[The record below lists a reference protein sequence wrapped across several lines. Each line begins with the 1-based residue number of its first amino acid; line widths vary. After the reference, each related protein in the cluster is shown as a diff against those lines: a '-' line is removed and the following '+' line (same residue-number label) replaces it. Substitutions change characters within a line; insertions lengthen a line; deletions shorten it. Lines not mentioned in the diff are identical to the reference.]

1 MPNKTNLFEHVH
13 NSGGNR
19 FEGTCVTYVYCLHV
33 CTLQTADRHMQLQV
47 WEKWQRV
54 HGQDNPTFK
63 DSCSVFKRQY
73 ATVQTLSLHFNWA
86 RTSTTSLHD
95 TKVHTLPFSFSNLA
109 SFTKL
114 GENFKFILSINKV
127 SKTATHSTFV
137 FVLVS
142 SKTAY
147 LYLNMCW

>member
-1 MPNKTNLFEHVH
+1 
-13 NSGGNR
+13 
-19 FEGTCVTYVYCLHV
+19 
-33 CTLQTADRHMQLQV
+33 
-47 WEKWQRV
+47 
-54 HGQDNPTFK
+54 
-63 DSCSVFKRQY
+63 
-73 ATVQTLSLHFNWA
+73 
-86 RTSTTSLHD
+86 
-95 TKVHTLPFSFSNLA
+95 VHTLPFSFSNLA

-147 LYLNMCW
+147 IYTSTCADGLWGFETLGQTLAQAQQLRVSTCSEAQLEHCT